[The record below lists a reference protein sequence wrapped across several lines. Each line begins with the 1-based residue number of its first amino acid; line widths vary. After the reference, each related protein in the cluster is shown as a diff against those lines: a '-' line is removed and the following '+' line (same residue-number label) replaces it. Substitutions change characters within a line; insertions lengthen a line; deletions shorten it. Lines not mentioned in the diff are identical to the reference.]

1 MIRYTYLMIDIFSVL
16 VPLAASFHP
25 ASSLYKRWPVLL
37 PVIAATAIVYCAWD
51 SWFTR
56 MGLWGFNPRFLVG
69 HYIGNLPVEEVL
81 FFICIP
87 YACVFTYDSL
97 GRIAGNLKFSGK
109 LSIFNYCFAGA
120 LLGLAI
126 INSTKYY
133 SVAAFVLLAA
143 LILFANYKKP
153 LWLLRFYVIYAI
165 LLVPFMI
172 VNGLLTG
179 TGLSAPVVWYSSN
192 AILGP
197 RLLTIPVED
206 IFYGMGLVLINV
218 WLYEG
223 FRKDKQKT
231 VDISITK

>member
-1 MIRYTYLMIDIFSVL
+1 MIRYTYLMIDFFSVL
-16 VPLAASFHP
+16 VPLIVSFHP

-37 PVIAATAIVYCAWD
+37 PVIASTAIVYCLWD

-56 MGLWGFNPRFLVG
+56 MGLWGFNPEFLIG
-69 HYIGNLPVEEVL
+69 HYIGNLPLEEVL

-87 YACVFTYDSL
+87 YACVFTFDSL
-97 GRIAGNLKFSGK
+97 GSITGNQKFSGR
-109 LSIFNYCFAGA
+109 LSVFNYCFAGV
-120 LLGLAI
+120 LLGLAL
-126 INSTKYY
+126 INPTKYY

-153 LWLLRFYVIYAI
+153 FWLLRFYIVYAI

-179 TGLSAPVVWYSSN
+179 TGLSAPVVWYNSI

-197 RLLTIPVED
+197 RLLTIPFED

-223 FRKDKQKT
+223 LRKDKRKT